1 MPSEFNINDR
11 VYLLHSSVID
21 ITNTHTV
28 PHKLSLDLMFALK
41 YCIHNRKTDLGKQ
54 LYIIYILYNIFIHNC
69 TQNIR
74 KINLIYRNTTNYT
87 GVYQKLYQ

>member
-11 VYLLHSSVID
+11 VYLLHSSVIY
-21 ITNTHTV
+21 ITNNHTV

-41 YCIHNRKTDLGKQ
+41 YCIHNRKTDLGKR
-54 LYIIYILYNIFIHNC
+54 LHIIYILNNISIHTC

-74 KINLIYRNTTNYT
+74 KINLIHRNTTNYT